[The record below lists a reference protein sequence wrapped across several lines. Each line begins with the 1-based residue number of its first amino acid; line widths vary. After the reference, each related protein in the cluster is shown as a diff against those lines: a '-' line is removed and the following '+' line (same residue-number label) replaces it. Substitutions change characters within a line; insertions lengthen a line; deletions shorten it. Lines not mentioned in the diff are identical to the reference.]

1 MPYPHYANE
10 KKGDRS
16 PSLFDSIIH
25 VLYTAHKGIP
35 KIHCNMYKSG
45 GQVGISSKTE
55 ETGKKINKNN
65 NNKKESHNN
74 TEGFYR

>member
-1 MPYPHYANE
+1 MSYPHYANE
-10 KKGDRS
+10 KRRDRS

-25 VLYTAHKGIP
+25 MLYTSHKGIP
-35 KIHCNMYKSG
+35 KIHCNMYKSF
-45 GQVGISSKTE
+45 GQVGISSKRE
-55 ETGKKINKNN
+55 ETGKKKKINN